1 MTEKEYTS
9 LSGIKQAEQ
18 LEPAGERP
26 ALGDRPLLP
35 S

>member
-18 LEPAGERP
+18 LEPAGEPP
-26 ALGDRPLLP
+26 ALWR
-35 S
+35 